1 MWVFDPE
8 TLRFLAV
15 NSAAVHHYGYSIGEF
30 LSMRVKDI
38 RPAEEVP
45 RLLGKITNGTFGSVE
60 RYHETW
66 KHRKKDGTIIDVEI
80 SSQPIMFRA
89 VKAVFVLAHDVTE
102 HRKLEQQFRYAQK
115 MEAIGRLAGG
125 VAHDFN
131 NLLMVISSHVQLVWG
146 HLGDP
151 PRVDRYMNQI
161 MSAVDRATLLT
172 RQLLAF
178 GRKQMQDLRVLDL
191 NSIVPEFCKM
201 LPGLLGADMEVVVR
215 TSPRECLV
223 YSDKA
228 QIEQV
233 IMNLVVNARDAMP
246 KGGTLTIETD
256 KLKLGREYFPS
267 HGVDAKPGN
276 YVMLAV
282 TDTGIGMDA
291 STQSQ
296 IFEPFFTT
304 KEPGKGTG
312 LGLSTVYGIVKQSGG
327 YTWVYSELGIGT
339 TFKVYLPY
347 AEAPVEEEVQA
358 PITEPDARGEETILL
373 VEDEAALRPAI
384 TEFLGSYGYSVLA
397 TANAAEALRLTTSYN
412 GPIDLLLTD
421 LVMPGLG
428 GLELARK
435 VRELRPGIRVV
446 FMSGYTEQTAKA
458 EALGK
463 PEFYVQKPFSLPT
476 LAAIARRALD
486 SGEKRPRVFS

>member
-1 MWVFDPE
+1 MLFHSNPRPMWVFDIE

-15 NSAAVHHYGYSIGEF
+15 NDAAIHHYGYSVSEF
-30 LSMRVKDI
+30 LSMTVKDI

-45 RLLGKITNGTFGSVE
+45 RLLQTVADETFGSVE
-60 RYHETW
+60 HYDEPW
-66 KHRKKDGTIIDVEI
+66 KHKKKDGTVIEVEI
-80 SSQPIMFRA
+80 SSHPMMFRA
-89 VKAVFVLAHDVTE
+89 VKASLVLANDVTE

-131 NLLMVISSHVQLVWG
+131 NLLMVIGSHAQLIWG
-146 HLGDP
+146 HLGDTM
-151 PRVDRYMNQI
+151 RVDRYMKQI
-161 MSAVDRATLLT
+161 MSAIDRATLLT

-178 GRKQMQDLRVLDL
+178 GRKQFQDLRILDL

-201 LPGLLGADMEVVVR
+201 LPGLLGSDIEVVVR
-215 TSPRECLV
+215 TSPRSCLV

-233 IMNLVVNARDAMP
+233 IMNLIVNARDAMP
-246 KGGTLTIETD
+246 KGGTITIETD
-256 KLKLGREYFPS
+256 RQKLGREYFPS
-267 HGVDAKPGN
+267 RGVNAQPGD
-276 YVMLAV
+276 YVKLAV
-282 TDTGIGMDA
+282 TDTGTGMD
-291 STQSQ
+291 SNTQSQ

-327 YTWVYSELGIGT
+327 YTWVYSEPGIGT

-358 PITEPDARGEETILL
+358 PITEPDARGEETVLL

-384 TEFLGSYGYSVLA
+384 TEFLESYGYSVLA
-397 TANAAEALRLTTSYN
+397 TANAAEALRVTTSYN
-412 GPIDLLLTD
+412 GSIDLLLTD

-428 GLELARK
+428 GLEL
-435 VRELRPGIRVV
+435 
-446 FMSGYTEQTAKA
+446 
-458 EALGK
+458 
-463 PEFYVQKPFSLPT
+463 
-476 LAAIARRALD
+476 
-486 SGEKRPRVFS
+486 